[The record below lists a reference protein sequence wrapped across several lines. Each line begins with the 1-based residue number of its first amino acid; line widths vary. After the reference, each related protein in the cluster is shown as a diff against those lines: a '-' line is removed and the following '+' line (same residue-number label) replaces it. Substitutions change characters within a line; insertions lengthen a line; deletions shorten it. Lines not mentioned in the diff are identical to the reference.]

1 MRRLLTH
8 ANLWKMGDNV
18 ADNASGSSKKSKTCF
33 VTVGATAPFD
43 ELIKA
48 ILEPK
53 FLKALHDA
61 DYTELLVQ
69 HGYEGQGNLFNRL
82 SGQPNVSELCESSRL
97 KVSGFAFDK
106 DGLDKYLRGAKDA
119 GGAEML
125 TPGYQGSGSILDALR
140 IGVPL
145 IVVPNDG
152 LLDGHQL
159 ELAVELSRQHYVV
172 HGKLEYISQDIS

>member
-1 MRRLLTH
+1 MVFPARRTRLDSPFRCLIYATSLTH

-18 ADNASGSSKKSKTCF
+18 ADNASGPSKKTKSCF

-43 ELIKA
+43 KLIKA

-82 SGQPNVSELCESSRL
+82 IGQPNVSEFCTSSKL
-97 KVSGFAFDK
+97 KVSGFGFDK
-106 DGLDKYLRGAKDA
+106 DGLEKYLRGAKDS
-119 GGAEML
+119 GGAVMSHA
-125 TPGYQGSGSILDALR
+125 GQFQSIIHR
-140 IGVPL
+140 
-145 IVVPNDG
+145 NK
-152 LLDGHQL
+152 
-159 ELAVELSRQHYVV
+159 R
-172 HGKLEYISQDIS
+172 

>member
-1 MRRLLTH
+1 
-8 ANLWKMGDNV
+8 MGDNA
-18 ADNASGSSKKSKTCF
+18 ADNASGPSKKTKSCF

-82 SGQPNVSELCESSRL
+82 IGQPNVSEFCKSSKL
-97 KVSGFAFDK
+97 KVSGFGFDK
-106 DGLDKYLRGAKDA
+106 DGLDKYLRSAKDC
-119 GGAEML
+119 GGAVMSHA
-125 TPGYQGSGSILDALR
+125 G
-140 IGVPL
+140 
-145 IVVPNDG
+145 
-152 LLDGHQL
+152 
-159 ELAVELSRQHYVV
+159 
-172 HGKLEYISQDIS
+172 

>member
-1 MRRLLTH
+1 MVFPARRTRLDRPFRCLIYATSLTH
-8 ANLWKMGDNV
+8 ANLWKMGDNA
-18 ADNASGSSKKSKTCF
+18 ADNASGPSKKTKSCF

-82 SGQPNVSELCESSRL
+82 IGQPNVSEFCKSSKL
-97 KVSGFAFDK
+97 KVSGFGFDK
-106 DGLDKYLRGAKDA
+106 DGLDNYLRGAKDC
-119 GGAEML
+119 GGAVMSHA
-125 TPGYQGSGSILDALR
+125 GQFQSIIHR
-140 IGVPL
+140 
-145 IVVPNDG
+145 NK
-152 LLDGHQL
+152 
-159 ELAVELSRQHYVV
+159 R
-172 HGKLEYISQDIS
+172 